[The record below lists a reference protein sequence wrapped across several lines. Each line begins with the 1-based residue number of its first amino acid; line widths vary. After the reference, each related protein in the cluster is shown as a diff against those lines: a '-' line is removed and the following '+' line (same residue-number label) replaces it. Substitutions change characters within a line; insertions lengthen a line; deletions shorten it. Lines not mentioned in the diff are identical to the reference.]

1 MSRALLIF
9 ARRPHPGRVKTRLSP
24 YLSPE
29 EAAEF
34 YDCMVRDVM
43 ARTAALEV
51 DVRFLF
57 YEDDGKAEGYF
68 RGVDEKLVL
77 LPQDGAGLG
86 ERLANA
92 FAEIFRRGFRTA
104 AVIGADSPD
113 LPLSYISEA
122 YERLESGSA
131 DIVFGPAEDGGYYL
145 AGLREPH
152 PELFRDVPWSTDQV
166 LSVSLQRTAKVGLR
180 PALLPG
186 WYDVDEPADLGRPGL
201 QDEKNGACRT
211 RKFLTVFTSPLTTG
225 THSPPAPR

>member
-57 YEDDGKAEGYF
+57 YEDDGEAEGYF

-77 LPQDGAGLG
+77 WPQDGAGLG
-86 ERLANA
+86 ERLASA
-92 FAEIFRRGFRTA
+92 FAEIFSRGFRTA
-104 AVIGADSPD
+104 VVIGADSPD

-122 YERLESGSA
+122 FERLESGSA
-131 DIVFGPAEDGGYYL
+131 DIVFGPTEDGGYYL
-145 AGLREPH
+145 AALQSSH
-152 PELFRDVPWSTDQV
+152 PELFLDVPWSTENV
-166 LSVSLQRTAKVGLR
+166 LAVSLHRTAEAGLH
-180 PALLPG
+180 PFLLPC

-201 QDEKNGACRT
+201 QDEKNGAGRT
-211 RKFLTVFTSPLTTG
+211 RKFLKVFTSPLTADTP
-225 THSPPAPR
+225 SPQVPL